1 MTNPPL
7 RGLEMRREFHN
18 LKQGEMGKLIGV
30 SQSQFQK
37 FEKGTV
43 RLDIYRAAKLAKRLN
58 CAIDDL
64 L

>member
-18 LKQGEMGKLIGV
+18 LTQADMAKVIEVTQGHYNKL
-30 SQSQFQK
+30 
-37 FEKGTV
+37 EKGTV
-43 RLDIYRAAKLAKRLN
+43 RLDVHRAAKLAKRLG
-58 CAIDDL
+58 CSIEQL